1 MTLRHH
7 LRRALIATACASLL
21 GTAAMVAS
29 GDGPERGTGREVTP
43 KLAPKFAPKHTFH
56 LRTPSDLLPDATCI
70 KCNGGAIEV
79 LSDADIRR
87 AGDDAA
93 LLVLS
98 MREERGIGLP
108 VFGDVPW
115 RAWELGEVELADKSR
130 RESVARPG
138 LAGGFAP
145 GGVVIR
151 RPVSA
156 VPEPGAWL
164 TLLIG
169 FGAVG
174 AGMRRARA

>member
-29 GDGPERGTGREVTP
+29 GDGPGRTISGPMGIPMHPSTGP
-43 KLAPKFAPKHTFH
+43 FH
-56 LRTPSDLLPDATCI
+56 LRTPSVRISDGSCI

-79 LSDADIRR
+79 LSDADIQR

-93 LLVLS
+93 LLVLG

-108 VFGDVPW
+108 VFGDAPWDAWGVVAVP
-115 RAWELGEVELADKSR
+115 LADVSAPAGW
-130 RESVARPG
+130 SGGPG
-138 LAGGFAP
+138 GYAP
-145 GGVVIR
+145 DGVVIR
-151 RPVSA
+151 PPVSA

-174 AGMRRARA
+174 AVMRRKCYVEA